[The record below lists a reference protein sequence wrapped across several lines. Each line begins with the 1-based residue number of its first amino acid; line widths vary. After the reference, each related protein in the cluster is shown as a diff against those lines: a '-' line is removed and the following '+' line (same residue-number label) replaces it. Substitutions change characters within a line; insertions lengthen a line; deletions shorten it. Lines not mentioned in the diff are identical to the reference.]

1 MNSVRSALARKGL
14 VRARR
19 GKLLGGVSAGL
30 ARRFGT
36 RPAFVRI
43 AFVLSLVIPG
53 PQTIVYLLLW
63 FLMPVEGRLPPG
75 SEAPPRL
82 S

>member
-1 MNSVRSALARKGL
+1 
-14 VRARR
+14 
-19 GKLLGGVSAGL
+19 
-30 ARRFGT
+30 
-36 RPAFVRI
+36 VRI

-75 SEAPPRL
+75 VEAPPRL

>member
-1 MNSVRSALARKGL
+1 MSSLRAALARKGL

-36 RPAFVRI
+36 RPAVVRLV
-43 AFVLSLVIPG
+43 FVLSLILPG
-53 PQTIVYLLLW
+53 PQAVVYVVLW
-63 FLMPVEGRLPPG
+63 VLMPVEDQLPPG
-75 SEAPPRL
+75 SPAAPRL
-82 S
+82 T